1 VLRWLGVDELDL
13 AFVLAVPSPTR
24 AALQAADD
32 HVDRPLGLLEWAIG
46 VACLWKGMQVAL
58 VASVFRVLF
67 VTSLVVPANVVPT
80 TTLVVAAVVVVAPRR

>member
-1 VLRWLGVDELDL
+1 
-13 AFVLAVPSPTR
+13 
-24 AALQAADD
+24 
-32 HVDRPLGLLEWAIG
+32 
-46 VACLWKGMQVAL
+46 MQVAL